1 MYKETEDEKSI
12 LKFGLK
18 QSIEFKTPIK
28 TDILSIFESIHQT
41 LSRDLKYESKSGELK
56 ASLSNLVNIYW
67 LNYKTTKNIL
77 RKYNFF

>member
-67 LNYKTTKNIL
+67 FNYKTTKNIL